1 MAVDLK
7 PTAGMAE
14 AARTGL
20 RLHNEGKS
28 GDGLKPETVRRANI
42 IAARQELTE
51 DHVREMNAWFARHE
65 ADRRPGWNKPG
76 DETPGFVAWM
86 LWGGDAG
93 RTWSADKV
101 EQMDRESERSE
112 SMDASNIER
121 RDWEFAEDGGA
132 VVETRADGRP
142 VLTGYAVRYNTLS
155 VDLGGF
161 RETIL
166 PGAFDKV
173 LSRQRGKQDVVA
185 LFNHDP
191 NQLLGRTSSGTL
203 ELTSDDKGLRYSVV
217 LPNTELGRTIGELVA
232 RSDLRGSS
240 FAFTVEPRG
249 EQWAPGEDGKP
260 RRSIR
265 EVSGL
270 YDVSVVT
277 HPAYS
282 SSTTAIARRS
292 MNEWLASQATEERC
306 SCQEAQAEQPAA
318 APEIDAQAIAVRLKA
333 AILRTFLRGFCPTG
347 QGGGIDPTCGKEGG
361 GSGDGGGSS
370 GGDGGNNAGKSGS
383 SGGSRKERYRDRIEG
398 TQEEADREVK
408 KAKEK
413 EAKIRKKLD
422 NIKSEMSGERLASLD
437 KKLAEAES
445 KLKQATAKKQEI
457 QSQMAASKARMAV
470 LKARLDELKKR
481 SAGKDPEEELLA
493 EIENMN
499 SLRRQMSNVSDELD
513 AIIDFLN

>member
-42 IAARQELTE
+42 IAAREELTE
-51 DHVREMNAWFARHE
+51 DHVREMSAWFARHE
-65 ADRRPGWNKPG
+65 ADRQPDWNKPG
-76 DETPGFVAWM
+76 KETPGFVAWM
-86 LWGGDAG
+86 LWSGDAG
-93 RTWSADKV
+93 RAWSADKV
-101 EQMDRESERSE
+101 EQMNRESERSE

-121 RDWEFAEDGGA
+121 RDWEFADDGGA

-173 LSRQRGKQDVVA
+173 LNRQRGKGDVVA

-203 ELTSDDKGLRYSVV
+203 ELISDDKGLRYSVV

-270 YDVSVVT
+270 FDVSVVT
-277 HPAYS
+277 HPAYP
-282 SSTTAIARRS
+282 SSTTSVARRS
-292 MNEWLASQATEERC
+292 LEAWLASQEP
-306 SCQEAQAEQPAA
+306 AQVPVLDAKPDMRPAA
-318 APEIDAQAIAVRLKA
+318 AAGLRLRA
-333 AILRTFLRGFCPTG
+333 ARLRSFLRGKTG
-347 QGGGIDPTCGKEGG
+347 
-361 GSGDGGGSS
+361 
-370 GGDGGNNAGKSGS
+370 
-383 SGGSRKERYRDRIEG
+383 
-398 TQEEADREVK
+398 
-408 KAKEK
+408 
-413 EAKIRKKLD
+413 
-422 NIKSEMSGERLASLD
+422 
-437 KKLAEAES
+437 
-445 KLKQATAKKQEI
+445 
-457 QSQMAASKARMAV
+457 
-470 LKARLDELKKR
+470 
-481 SAGKDPEEELLA
+481 
-493 EIENMN
+493 
-499 SLRRQMSNVSDELD
+499 
-513 AIIDFLN
+513 

>member
-42 IAARQELTE
+42 IAAREELTE
-51 DHVREMNAWFARHE
+51 DHVREMNAWFSRHE

-76 DETPGFVAWM
+76 EETPGFVAWM

-93 RTWSADKV
+93 RSWSADKI

-173 LSRQRGKQDVVA
+173 LNRQRGKGDVVA

-270 YDVSVVT
+270 FDVSVVT
-277 HPAYS
+277 HPAYP
-282 SSTTAIARRS
+282 SSTTSVARRS
-292 MNEWLASQATEERC
+292 LEAWLASQEP
-306 SCQEAQAEQPAA
+306 AQVPAMDAKPDMRPAA
-318 APEIDAQAIAVRLKA
+318 AAGLRLRA
-333 AILRTFLRGFCPTG
+333 ARLRSFLRGKTG
-347 QGGGIDPTCGKEGG
+347 
-361 GSGDGGGSS
+361 
-370 GGDGGNNAGKSGS
+370 
-383 SGGSRKERYRDRIEG
+383 
-398 TQEEADREVK
+398 
-408 KAKEK
+408 
-413 EAKIRKKLD
+413 
-422 NIKSEMSGERLASLD
+422 
-437 KKLAEAES
+437 
-445 KLKQATAKKQEI
+445 
-457 QSQMAASKARMAV
+457 
-470 LKARLDELKKR
+470 
-481 SAGKDPEEELLA
+481 
-493 EIENMN
+493 
-499 SLRRQMSNVSDELD
+499 
-513 AIIDFLN
+513 